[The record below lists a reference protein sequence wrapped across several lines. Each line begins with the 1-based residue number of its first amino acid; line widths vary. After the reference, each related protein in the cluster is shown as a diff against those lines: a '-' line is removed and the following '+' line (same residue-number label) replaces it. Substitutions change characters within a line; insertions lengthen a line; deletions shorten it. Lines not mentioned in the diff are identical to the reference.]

1 MAQKVPLTLEGA
13 EMLKAELKRR
23 KTVDRSRVIE
33 AIAEARAHGDLSEN
47 AEYAAAK
54 EQQSFNEGRIQH
66 LEATLANADI
76 IDTSRL
82 RSSKVVF
89 GAKVTVTD
97 EQTDEE
103 ATYHIVGAEEADLE
117 KGKISITSPLARA
130 MIGKGEGDSI
140 EVRAPGGIRHYE
152 ILTIRF

>member
-1 MAQKVPLTLEGA
+1 MAQKIPLTLEGA
-13 EMLKAELKRR
+13 DMLKAELKRR
-23 KTVDRSRVIE
+23 KTVDRAKVIE

-66 LEATLANADI
+66 LESILANADV

-82 RSSKVVF
+82 RSTKVVF

-103 ATYHIVGAEEADLE
+103 VTYYIVGAEEADFD

-130 MIGKGEGDSI
+130 MIGKEEGDSI
-140 EVRAPGGIRHYE
+140 NVQAPGGVRHYE
-152 ILTIRF
+152 ILSIRF